1 MLIANHVAGLL
12 SAIITVAVFYGLL
25 FFVGYIISLF

>member
-1 MLIANHVAGLL
+1 MLVANHIAGLL
-12 SAIITVAVFYGLL
+12 SAITTVAVFYGLL